1 VSEHRPILVDNPEE
15 EARPEMPLPSDAK
28 TIFLGGLFFLA
39 AFVTF
44 YFAREI
50 VLPIILAVILKLVL
64 NPVVRGLHRLYVPR
78 AIGAL
83 LAIAVLFGAIFGL
96 VAILSGPAAGWA
108 QKLPSGIPRLEQH
121 LSFLTGSVNAAKKVL
136 QKAEEA
142 TDNTDEAKGPIVT
155 VKQPSIVDTLMENT
169 RIALAG
175 VFTTMLLLFFLI
187 VSGDTFLRR
196 IVEILPRFSDKRQAV
211 EIAQQ
216 TEHDMS
222 IYLGTITLMNGLVGV
237 VTGLAMW
244 ACGLGDPLLWGTA
257 AFLLNYVMILGP
269 FVGVVMF
276 VFVGM
281 LSFDDLGWSLLPAAL
296 YLSIHMVEGEFI
308 TPMLLAK
315 RFTLNPVLVILSLL
329 FWYWMWGVP
338 GAILS
343 VPILAITKI
352 VCDRVRPLA
361 AFGHFLEG

>member
-1 VSEHRPILVDNPEE
+1 
-15 EARPEMPLPSDAK
+15 MPLPSDAK

-50 VLPIILAVILKLVL
+50 ILPIVLAVILKLVL

-83 LAIAVLFGAIFGL
+83 LAIVILFGAISGF
-96 VAILSGPAAGWA
+96 VALLSGPAAGWA
-108 QKLPSGIPRLEQH
+108 EKLPSGLPRLEQH
-121 LSFLTGSVNAAKKVL
+121 LSFLTGAMNATKQVIE
-136 QKAEEA
+136 QAEQA
-142 TDNTDEAKGPIVT
+142 TENSDRPKPPVVT
-155 VKQPSIVDTLMENT
+155 VKQPGIAESLIEST

-175 VFTTMLLLFFLI
+175 IFTTMLLLFFLL

-196 IVEILPRFSDKRQAV
+196 VVEILPRFSDKRQAV

-222 IYLGTITLMNGLVGV
+222 IYLGTITLMNGAVGIA
-237 VTGLAMW
+237 TGFAMW

-269 FVGVVMF
+269 FVGVVLF
-276 VFVGM
+276 IFVGM
-281 LSFDDLGWSLLPAAL
+281 LSFDDLLWSLVPATV
-296 YLSIHMVEGEFI
+296 YLGIHMAEGEFI
-308 TPMLLAK
+308 TPMLLAR
-315 RFTLNPVLVILSLL
+315 RFTLNPVLIILSLI

-338 GAILS
+338 GAILA

-352 VCDRVRPLA
+352 VCDRIRPLA

>member
-1 VSEHRPILVDNPEE
+1 
-15 EARPEMPLPSDAK
+15 
-28 TIFLGGLFFLA
+28 
-39 AFVTF
+39 
-44 YFAREI
+44 
-50 VLPIILAVILKLVL
+50 
-64 NPVVRGLHRLYVPR
+64 VPR
-78 AIGAL
+78 TIGSL
-83 LAIAVLFGAIFGL
+83 LSIAVLFGAIFGL
-96 VAILSGPAAGWA
+96 IAILSGPAAGWA
-108 QKLPSGIPRLEQH
+108 QRLPTGIPRVEQH
-121 LSFLTGSVNAAKKVL
+121 LSFLTGAMNAVKKVV

-155 VKQPSIVDTLMENT
+155 VKQPGIAESILEST

-175 VFTTMLLLFFLI
+175 VFTTMLLLFFLL

-237 VTGLAMW
+237 ATGFAMW

-281 LSFDDLGWSLLPAAL
+281 LSFDDLGWALLPAVV
-296 YLSIHMVEGEFI
+296 YLCIHMLEGEYI

-338 GAILS
+338 GAILA

-352 VCDRVRPLA
+352 VCDRVRPLT

>member
-1 VSEHRPILVDNPEE
+1 MTDRREIAADAPEE
-15 EARPEMPLPSDAK
+15 ERPEMPLPSDSK
-28 TIFLGGLFFLA
+28 TVFLGGLFFLA
-39 AFVTF
+39 AFVAF

-50 VLPIILAVILKLVL
+50 VLPILLAIILKLVL
-64 NPVVRGLHRLYVPR
+64 NPVVRGLNRIYVPR
-78 AIGAL
+78 AVGAL
-83 LAIAVLFGAIFGL
+83 LAIAILFGAISGL
-96 VAILSGPAAGWA
+96 IAVLSGPAAGWA
-108 QKLPSGIPRLEQH
+108 EKLPSGLPRLEQH
-121 LSFLTGSVNAAKKVL
+121 LSFLIKPMSATKDVIE
-136 QKAEEA
+136 KAEQATEA
-142 TDNTDEAKGPIVT
+142 TDQKPKEPVVT
-155 VKQPSIVDTLMENT
+155 VKQPGIAESVLAST
-169 RIALAG
+169 RIAVAG
-175 VFTTMLLLFFLI
+175 IFTTMLLLFFLL

-237 VTGLAMW
+237 ATGIAMW
-244 ACGLGDPLLWGTA
+244 LCGLGDPMLWGA
-257 AFLLNYVMILGP
+257 VAFLLNYVMILGP

-281 LSFDDLGWSLLPAAL
+281 LSFDDVFWALTPAVVYLL
-296 YLSIHMVEGEFI
+296 IHLAEGEFI

-315 RFTLNPVLVILSLL
+315 RFTLNPVLVILSLV

-352 VCDRVRPLA
+352 ICDRIRPLA

>member
-1 VSEHRPILVDNPEE
+1 
-15 EARPEMPLPSDAK
+15 MPLPSDPK

-39 AFVTF
+39 AFVAF

-50 VLPIILAVILKLVL
+50 ILPIILAIILKLVL

-83 LAIAVLFGAIFGL
+83 IAIIILFGVVSGF
-96 VAILSGPAAGWA
+96 VAMLSGPAAGWA
-108 QKLPSGIPRLEQH
+108 EKLPSGLPRLEQH
-121 LSFLTGSVNAAKKVL
+121 MKFVIEPMHATKQVIE
-136 QKAEEA
+136 KAEQA
-142 TDNTDEAKGPIVT
+142 TESPEQKPKEPVVT
-155 VKQPSIVDTLMENT
+155 VKQPGIAESLVQST
-169 RIALAG
+169 RMALAG
-175 VFTTMLLLFFLI
+175 IFTTLLLLFFLL

-222 IYLGTITLMNGLVGV
+222 IYLGTITLMNGAVGIA
-237 VTGLAMW
+237 TGVAMW
-244 ACGLGDPLLWGTA
+244 LCGLGDPVLWGA
-257 AFLLNYVMILGP
+257 VAFLLNYVMILGP
-269 FVGVVMF
+269 LVGVVMF

-281 LSFDDLGWSLLPAAL
+281 LSFDELGWALVPAVL
-296 YLSIHMVEGEFI
+296 YLLIHVAEGEYI

-315 RFTLNPVLVILSLL
+315 RFTLNPVLVILSLI

-338 GAILS
+338 GAILA

-352 VCDRVRPLA
+352 VCDRITPLA